1 MGTNVDETP
10 CWGRDFPSS
19 RARRRACAN
28 HGNARGRRPTP
39 QQLSP
44 TPTGQ
49 SPARGGTP
57 GLPCSRAVG
66 AARGRSRR
74 ETGRVSSSGSTKTLA
89 NGVAVYPTYCA
100 RGQISA
106 FPRRPCRTPLVR
118 LGPAGSALGQTTG
131 LPGTEPRRR
140 SSRSVLSL
148 RVGGWSHGSASS
160 AGGMTSK
167 RSSSCT

>member
-1 MGTNVDETP
+1 MWTKPLAGA
-10 CWGRDFPSS
+10 GISIQS
-19 RARRRACAN
+19 
-28 HGNARGRRPTP
+28 
-39 QQLSP
+39 SP
-44 TPTGQ
+44 TPRLRQPQEYTG
-49 SPARGGTP
+49 STSHAPTTFADTDRTSRPAP
-57 GLPCSRAVG
+57 GELLDSHVA
-66 AARGRSRR
+66 GRSVQR
-74 ETGRVSSSGSTKTLA
+74 EDEVGGKQVAFVVGSTKTLA

-131 LPGTEPRRR
+131 LPGTDPRRR